1 MLTRWPLTTSLAF
14 LLALTPIAWG
24 QSRGYPTRTTP
35 NFVVKAQTQELADQF
50 ADLAEKYRKSKAIE
64 WLGHEMPNWPVRC
77 DLTVIVSLSGAKGAT
92 TFTYPEGGQ
101 VTQSMYIEGPLERL
115 QNSVLPH
122 EVTHTVFAYHFRRPG
137 PRWADEGGAVYSEDE
152 QERVR
157 HDRMC
162 RDILNAGRGMRLKTL
177 FALTQYPSD
186 VMVLYAQGYSISRYM
201 VETTDRQTF
210 LNFLNVGMQSGWD
223 EAVRKYYNLRNV
235 DELEQR
241 WLEHLREGHGSGVTG
256 IAKAGGTTSSSAIAT
271 RSVRDSSLPARPS
284 LESIPVA
291 RGLAPQ
297 VDDNVVSTSKSPA
310 KLGMPVPFGSMR
322 DDTATPAN
330 QATPAVRTR
339 TSPVII
345 LPPEPLPFR

>member
-1 MLTRWPLTTSLAF
+1 
-14 LLALTPIAWG
+14 
-24 QSRGYPTRTTP
+24 
-35 NFVVKAQTQELADQF
+35 
-50 ADLAEKYRKSKAIE
+50 
-64 WLGHEMPNWPVRC
+64 
-77 DLTVIVSLSGAKGAT
+77 
-92 TFTYPEGGQ
+92 
-101 VTQSMYIEGPLERL
+101 
-115 QNSVLPH
+115 
-122 EVTHTVFAYHFRRPG
+122 
-137 PRWADEGGAVYSEDE
+137 
-152 QERVR
+152 
-157 HDRMC
+157 MC

-177 FALTQYPSD
+177 FSLTQYPSD

-241 WLEHLREGHGSGVTG
+241 WLEHLREGHGSGV
-256 IAKAGGTTSSSAIAT
+256 AKAGGTTSSSASAT
-271 RSVRDSSLPARPS
+271 RFVRDSSLPARPS
-284 LESIPVA
+284 IESIPVA

-297 VDDNVVSTSKSPA
+297 GDDNERTTSKSPA

-322 DDTATPAN
+322 DMASSSVVPVPPVSPPVTTP
-330 QATPAVRTR
+330 R